1 MQSNKEKLFCWQ
13 IMKHTDKKYDWNW
26 TIYLKVLMRR
36 IIFLVYFL
44 DCNAKSMHINSLLT
58 FYFFGRIF
66 VALFH
71 AGIIHWRHRM
81 QIK

>member
-1 MQSNKEKLFCWQ
+1 MIETEQY
-13 IMKHTDKKYDWNW
+13 T
-26 TIYLKVLMRR
+26 LKCLWDEFF
-36 IIFLVYFL
+36 IQYFL
-44 DCNAKSMHINSLLT
+44 DCNAKSMHINSLFT

-71 AGIIHWRHRM
+71 AEIIHWRHRM